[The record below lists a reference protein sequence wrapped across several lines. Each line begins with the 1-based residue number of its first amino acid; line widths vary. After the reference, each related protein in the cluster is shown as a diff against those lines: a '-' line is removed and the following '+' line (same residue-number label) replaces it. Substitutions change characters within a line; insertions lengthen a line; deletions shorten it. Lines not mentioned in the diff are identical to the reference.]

1 MQRWAYRGDETNR
14 TGYAMRDTHP
24 PSPSVVVGI
33 DGSRNGLTAALW
45 AADEAVDRDLPL
57 RLVYAIDSPTDAV
70 DPDDSARQLATA
82 EIAVRHA
89 FTAVES
95 TGKAVK
101 IEVEIMQGRPT
112 DVLREASR
120 GAAMLCVGAIGL
132 KHSTGATVGS
142 TAAALTTVGH
152 CSTAIVRGY
161 EPTPREP
168 GSIVV
173 EVDRS
178 TDSEAVLERGVEE
191 ALLRKAPLVVI
202 ATWRPSV
209 ADGHDRGGA
218 EREGQVT
225 AELTRRLARTK
236 RRHPGLDVRP
246 VAVRGNLLD
255 YLSQHSQSIQLVVVS
270 RRRAHGVAEMV
281 GPRSRAALHDSD
293 CSVLVCGPHGS
304 L

>member
-1 MQRWAYRGDETNR
+1 
-14 TGYAMRDTHP
+14 MRDTHP

-45 AADEAVDRDLPL
+45 AVDEAVDRDLPL

-70 DPDDSARQLATA
+70 VPDEAARRLATA
-82 EIAVRHA
+82 EIAVRQA
-89 FTAVES
+89 FTAVEL
-95 TGKAVK
+95 TAKPVK

-120 GAAMLCVGAIGL
+120 GATMLCIGAIGL
-132 KHSTGATVGS
+132 KHATGASVGS
-142 TAAALTTVGH
+142 TAAALATVGH
-152 CSTAIVRGY
+152 CPIAIVRGY
-161 EPTPREP
+161 DPAPTEP

-178 TDSEAVLERGVEE
+178 PDSEAVLERGVEE

-202 ATWRPSV
+202 ATWHPRD
-209 ADGHDRGGA
+209 ADVRDRGGA
-218 EREGQVT
+218 ERNGQVT
-225 AELTRRLARTK
+225 AELTRRLARTT
-236 RRHPGLDVRP
+236 RRHPRLDVRP
-246 VAVRGNLLD
+246 VAVRGDLLD
-255 YLSQHSQSIQLVVVS
+255 YLSGHSQAIQLVVVS

-281 GPRSRAALHDSD
+281 GSRSRAALRDSD
-293 CSVLVCGPHGS
+293 CSVFVCGPHGS